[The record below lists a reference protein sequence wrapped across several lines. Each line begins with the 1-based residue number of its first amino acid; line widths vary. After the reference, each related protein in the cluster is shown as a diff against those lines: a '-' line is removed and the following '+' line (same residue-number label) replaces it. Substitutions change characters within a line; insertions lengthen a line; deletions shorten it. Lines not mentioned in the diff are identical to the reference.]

1 MQENMIAIDEV
12 AFDDLIMKFYKVKE
26 ELNATLSNIDSLIC
40 SYGDTYKSDANAKLV
55 SKWKSYMKTNVSTV
69 LDNMEIYISDLKAVR
84 TNIDVF
90 DSRLSLRI
98 YEEK

>member
-26 ELNATLSNIDSLIC
+26 ELNAALSNIDSLVG

-55 SKWKSYMKTNVSTV
+55 SKWKSYMKTNVPTI

>member
-1 MQENMIAIDEV
+1 MIAIDEV

-26 ELNATLSNIDSLIC
+26 ELNAALSNIDSLVG

-55 SKWKSYMKTNVSTV
+55 SKWKSYMKTNVPTI
-69 LDNMEIYISDLKAVR
+69 LDNMEGYISDLKGVR
-84 TNIDVF
+84 ANIGSF
-90 DSRLSLRI
+90 DSKLSLRI